1 MPLVLESHNWAQGV
15 LLGAIMGAETTAAAT
30 GAVGVVR
37 RDPMAMLPFCGYNM
51 ADYFGHWLNMGKKM
65 KDPPK
70 IFFINWFRKDE
81 ADQFLWPGFGDNI
94 RALNWAI
101 RRAQGDPSCKA
112 AETPIGRVPRKEDLD
127 LSGLNISAEHFRKL
141 VEVDRKDWEKEL
153 QDAKQFLEQFGS
165 RLPAE
170 IWKEFNRLK
179 KQFGL

>member
-1 MPLVLESHNWAQGV
+1 MPLVLESYNWAQGV

-81 ADQFLWPGFGDNI
+81 ADRFLWPGFGDNI

-112 AETPIGRVPRKEDLD
+112 DETPIGLVPRKEDLD
-127 LSGLNISAEHFRKL
+127 LSGLNISTEHFRKL
-141 VEVDRKDWEKEL
+141 VEMDRKDWEKEL
-153 QDAKQFLEQFGS
+153 QDARQFLEQFGS

-170 IWKEFNRLK
+170 IWEEFNRLK